1 MEYDTSHV
9 PEKNEIVFT
18 MTSEKNGNTMGQCI
32 GYSQTSRRPANQ
44 LREKFCTTFCFNLM

>member
-44 LREKFCTTFCFNLM
+44 L